1 VGDAAVVGNL
11 YEAHRREA
19 GEWYSL
25 QEFINAEVLT
35 SELLH
40 SGTGLVAQGPIPLL
54 EIYEE
59 VVERHGIEVEIQSP
73 FRPSGR
79 EFAIA
84 TE

>member
-1 VGDAAVVGNL
+1 
-11 YEAHRREA
+11 
-19 GEWYSL
+19 L